1 MTKEKGGNILRLNLI
16 KARKKKGYTQQEMA
30 NKLNIARTTYT
41 GYENG
46 TFSPSFE
53 KALEIKK
60 ILKTKSDNIFLINND
75 STTAKRGTDRE
86 EE

>member
-1 MTKEKGGNILRLNLI
+1 MRTNLVNL
-16 KARKKKGYTQQEMA
+16 RKKRNFTQQYMA

-60 ILKTKSDNIFLINND
+60 ILKTKSDNIFLVFND
-75 STTAKRGTDRE
+75 SKTD
-86 EE
+86 